1 MTRLRV
7 PGVAGRWTLGAGA
20 LVWSAV
26 AIGRLVGAPAVA
38 GAVVVGG
45 TILVTVRRDWTV
57 AAAALLVAGSL
68 SGSLSAARESSVL
81 TAPSVDGPVRLAGW
95 AIDDLRPGRSG
106 EWFLFQPTH
115 IEHGRTWQV
124 WDGAP
129 MLVAVD
135 TPTEIAARDHVIV
148 KGTARTQ
155 AGRARGDPYA
165 GLIRGASVTIVSSAS
180 DPLFW
185 AGNAVRRRIATGL
198 DAHGGGAEEALL
210 SGFLIGDVR
219 RLPPVASDQLRRSGL
234 SHFVAVSGSNV
245 ALFLLLW
252 WVIVGPF
259 AFGPRR
265 RAVAGLVGLAVF
277 VVMTRWEP
285 SVLRA
290 AGMAGLLLVAR
301 AVGIALTP
309 WVALGTSVS
318 VLLLVSGELG
328 GDIGF
333 QLSVAATVGVMAGA
347 DLFKER
353 LPRWVG
359 APLGVTVA
367 AQLAVAP
374 VLLVH
379 FGALPLLSPLAN
391 LVASPLV
398 MLSTASGGIGLLTGA
413 PVLTEVGVRAAGAV
427 LFIAKTASSWPQVG
441 PMAAL
446 LIAAGGFLARS
457 RKLRPLLAVVAG
469 AIVLATVTV
478 PTHRVTGASTVFLDV
493 GQGDSELIIGSGG
506 ETVLIDGGPDPV
518 LILRK
523 LAEYGVRSIDLMVLS
538 HPHDDHA
545 AGLLAVVEHLPV
557 GALWHSG
564 YMEGGPASVE
574 LLSEAERRRVPVL
587 VPSVGQKATIGDLD
601 IIVAG
606 PLRRYASPN
615 DQSLVL
621 IVQSHETTMLFPG
634 DVERIA
640 QSELGPIRTDVLKVP
655 HQGADTSDVG
665 WLVSVRPTQAI
676 ISVGQNTFGHPSL
689 EVITALESAG
699 IVVRRTDEEGDIVVP
714 FR

>member
-1 MTRLRV
+1 M
-7 PGVAGRWTLGAGA
+7 
-20 LVWSAV
+20 WSAV
-26 AIGRLVGAPAVA
+26 AVGRLAGTFAVA
-38 GAVVVGG
+38 GAVVAGG
-45 TILVTVRRDWTV
+45 TILIAVRRNWAVV
-57 AAAALLVAGSL
+57 AAALVVAGSL

-115 IEHGRTWQV
+115 IERDRTWQV

-129 MLVAVD
+129 ILVAVD
-135 TPTEIAARDHVIV
+135 RSADIAARDHVIV
-148 KGTARTQ
+148 RGTARTQ

-165 GLIRGASVTIVSSAS
+165 GVIRGASVTIVSSAT
-180 DPLFW
+180 DPLFLV
-185 AGNAVRRRIATGL
+185 GNAVRRRIAVGL
-198 DAHGGGAEEALL
+198 DAHGEDAAEALL

-265 RAVAGLVGLAVF
+265 RAVVGLVGLAVF
-277 VVMTRWEP
+277 VVVTRWEP

-309 WVALGTSVS
+309 WVALGMSVS
-318 VLLLVSGELG
+318 TLLLVSGELG

-347 DLFKER
+347 DLFKDR

-367 AQLAVAP
+367 AQIAVAP
-374 VLLVH
+374 VLLAH
-379 FGALPLLSPLAN
+379 FGTLPLLSPLAN

-398 MLSTASGGIGLLTGA
+398 MISTASGGIGLLTGA
-413 PVLTEVGVRAAGAV
+413 RLLTEVGVCAAGAV
-427 LFIAKTASSWPQVG
+427 LFIAKAASSWPQIG

-457 RKLRPLLAVVAG
+457 RSLRPLLAVVAG
-469 AIVLATVTV
+469 AIVLATVVV
-478 PTHRVTGASTVFLDV
+478 PAHRVTGASTVFLDV
-493 GQGDSELIIGSGG
+493 GQGDSELLIGSGG

-518 LILRK
+518 LILHK
-523 LAEYGVRSIDLMVLS
+523 LTEYGVRSIDLMVLS

-545 AGLLAVVEHLPV
+545 AGLLAVIEHLPV

-564 YMEGGPASVE
+564 YLDGGPAAAE
-574 LLSEAERRRVPVL
+574 LLSEAERRGIPVL
-587 VPSVGQKATIGDLD
+587 VPSIGERAAIGDLD
-601 IIVAG
+601 ISVVG

-621 IVQSHETTMLFPG
+621 VVESHETTMLFPG

-640 QSELGPIRTDVLKVP
+640 QSELGPISTDVLKVP

-665 WLVSVRPTQAI
+665 WLLSTRPIQAIVSVG
-676 ISVGQNTFGHPSL
+676 SNTFGHPSL
-689 EVITALESAG
+689 EVIRAFESVG
-699 IVVRRTDEEGDIVVP
+699 IIVRRTDEEGDIVIP